1 MTHTHGDYVCAA
13 RRVRRLR
20 RLLRNLAL
28 YVVIA
33 LGLTLVNLL
42 ASPGRFWVQWPVLGL
57 ALAAA
62 VQAAAVFL
70 PGEWLGPDWEE
81 RRIRELL
88 RDREG

>member
-1 MTHTHGDYVCAA
+1 MSHTHSEYACAV

-20 RLLRNLAL
+20 KLLRNLAL
-28 YVVIA
+28 YAAIA
-33 LGLTLVNLL
+33 LGLLLVDLL

-62 VQAAAVFL
+62 VQAAGVLL

-81 RRIRELL
+81 RRVRELL
-88 RDREG
+88 RDRDR